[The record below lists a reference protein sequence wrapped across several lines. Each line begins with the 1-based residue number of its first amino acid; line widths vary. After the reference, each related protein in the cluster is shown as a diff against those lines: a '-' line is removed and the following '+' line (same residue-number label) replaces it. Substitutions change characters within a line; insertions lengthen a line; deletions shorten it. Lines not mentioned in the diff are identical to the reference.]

1 MSVLVFI
8 LAIAFV
14 NTMIDGATGLRQSQ
28 NIGFFEK
35 KMKSKNLK
43 VIKLQFL
50 LEKGYAIE

>member
-1 MSVLVFI
+1 MVLVFI
-8 LAIAFV
+8 VAIAFV
-14 NTMIDGATGLRQSQ
+14 NTIIDGATGLRQSQ

-35 KMKSKNLK
+35 KMKSKKLK